1 MPHKTRNPF
10 REIFDSEAEML
21 PMEQWVAEDPRV
33 LGLTRRILG
42 YHERLRSALG
52 GDVTVWLDLEALLNE
67 REAVFEEA
75 YFNSGFEHGFAAG
88 EAEALRALT
97 SGGEAR
103 YRVLADHIRGLVLD
117 GGVSR
122 EATVAA
128 LLENAW
134 ALAVQL

>member
-1 MPHKTRNPF
+1 MPHQTRNPF
-10 REIFDSEAEML
+10 REIFDLAAETL
-21 PMEQWVAEDPRV
+21 SIDQRLAEDPRV
-33 LGLTRRILG
+33 LGLTRRILA
-42 YHERLRSALG
+42 YHERLKSALG
-52 GDVTVWLDLEALLNE
+52 GGVKVWLDLEALLNE

-75 YFNSGFEHGFAAG
+75 YFNFGFEHGFAAG
-88 EAEALRALT
+88 EAASLRALI

-103 YRVLADHIRGLVLD
+103 YRVLADHIRGLLLD

-122 EATVAA
+122 EAAVAA